1 MKAIEKNIVILWLV
15 ALFITGCSQSSDEEF
30 SRSTVNL
37 DINVSLSDVSAPVTR
52 GVDRYEGAVSK
63 EEKIQTLRII
73 VVRPDGIVEH
83 NRLLSL
89 ASAVEVYKSAT
100 FKVAGK
106 ETKRIYLFVNEGL
119 TTKKNVVPESS
130 VSSDKLPN
138 FDFNTIIAG
147 QPFPTDEIAALTI
160 DMGGNTEELYG
171 ALPMSE
177 CHEVKVPEEDCTFN
191 LFVTRAAVKFSFRIT
206 NQGSNPLKL
215 AGLTIDKMA
224 KQEYYLPKNTKYSAV
239 NDKGGRE
246 IIEYDVPSN
255 TGENNGYYTF
265 NRIYDVSLP
274 VNTQV
279 VLDPI
284 YLLES
289 KYTNPAGSVG
299 NDGIT
304 PLNYSMSISFAELGG
319 EKQLSEYLKNLP
331 LLPRNTHV
339 VVNITIGDSKIDWSV
354 DLEPYG
360 EVVLPPIF
368 GLDPE
373 ETKK

>member
-52 GVDRYEGAVSK
+52 GVDRYEGAASK

-138 FDFNTIIAG
+138 FDFNTIIVG

-191 LFVTRAAVKFSFRIT
+191 LFVTRAA
-206 NQGSNPLKL
+206 
-215 AGLTIDKMA
+215 
-224 KQEYYLPKNTKYSAV
+224 
-239 NDKGGRE
+239 
-246 IIEYDVPSN
+246 
-255 TGENNGYYTF
+255 
-265 NRIYDVSLP
+265 
-274 VNTQV
+274 
-279 VLDPI
+279 
-284 YLLES
+284 
-289 KYTNPAGSVG
+289 
-299 NDGIT
+299 
-304 PLNYSMSISFAELGG
+304 
-319 EKQLSEYLKNLP
+319 
-331 LLPRNTHV
+331 
-339 VVNITIGDSKIDWSV
+339 
-354 DLEPYG
+354 
-360 EVVLPPIF
+360 
-368 GLDPE
+368 
-373 ETKK
+373 